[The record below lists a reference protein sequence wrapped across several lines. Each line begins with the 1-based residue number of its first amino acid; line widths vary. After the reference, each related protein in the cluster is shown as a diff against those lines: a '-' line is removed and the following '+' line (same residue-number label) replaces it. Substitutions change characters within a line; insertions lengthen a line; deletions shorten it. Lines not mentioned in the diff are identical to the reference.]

1 MHLDAP
7 DAIEN
12 SNSLQTFTM
21 VVGPGSNDDP
31 KHKQRGVLS
40 GAFAPIVLR

>member
-21 VVGPGSNDDP
+21 VVGPESNDDP
-31 KHKQRGVLS
+31 KHKQPSALS
-40 GAFAPIVLR
+40 GAFAPVVLR